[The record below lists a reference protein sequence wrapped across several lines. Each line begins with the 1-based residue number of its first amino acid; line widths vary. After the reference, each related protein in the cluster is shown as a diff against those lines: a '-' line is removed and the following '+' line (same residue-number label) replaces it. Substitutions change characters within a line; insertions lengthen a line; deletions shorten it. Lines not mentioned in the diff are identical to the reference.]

1 MSDRPIE
8 GLMDTTLDKI
18 KQMVDVNTVIG
29 APITTPNGTTV
40 IPVSKVMYGF
50 VSGGSEFNP
59 KKAENKNLFGGGASA
74 GVTINP
80 IAFIAVTKDD
90 VKLLGVS
97 NFKDPQDRAVG
108 MVPELLDKILGLFK
122 KDKKKED
129 VEEAAAD
136 GNLPLNETKEETG
149 LDDPKV

>member
-18 KQMVDVNTVIG
+18 KQMVDVNTVVG
-29 APITTPNGTTV
+29 TPISAPNGTVV

-50 VSGGSEFNP
+50 TAGGSEFNP

-80 IAFIAVTKDD
+80 IAFIAITKDD
-90 VKLLGVS
+90 VKLLSVS
-97 NFKDPQDRAVG
+97 NFKDSQDRAVG
-108 MVPELLDKILGLFK
+108 MVPEIVDKILGLFK
-122 KDKKKED
+122 KDKKKDDE
-129 VEEAAAD
+129 EEAPKD
-136 GNLPLNETKEETG
+136 DLPLDETKESG
-149 LDDPKV
+149 MDDPKV